1 MHLGR
6 NEKEIAWI
14 YRKRFGRVLRTTLI
28 LENGILYFYREL
40 AGNSQ
45 KLSTPYFTMSF
56 EKRRPY
62 IEGEVLWDFFQKLS
76 DPNVIKIELE
86 VFVGFVLE
94 NFKTKTKGILDDRC
108 YDVAMANTII
118 EKRGKYHFF
127 DFEFKMKNGVPSSY
141 LVYRIIRN
149 SCFKEED
156 KRKLY
161 SYLCHKYNIQDTYDF
176 WEVFHDISEEDLL
189 LPPKNN
195 IIHFKFIK
203 KVFIRILLYILFI
216 IPKERRI
223 SIIYKLKE
231 NLLQTYIDLYHIYF
245 EYQINSKSG

>member
-1 MHLGR
+1 
-6 NEKEIAWI
+6 
-14 YRKRFGRVLRTTLI
+14 
-28 LENGILYFYREL
+28 
-40 AGNSQ
+40 
-45 KLSTPYFTMSF
+45 
-56 EKRRPY
+56 
-62 IEGEVLWDFFQKLS
+62 
-76 DPNVIKIELE
+76 
-86 VFVGFVLE
+86 
-94 NFKTKTKGILDDRC
+94 
-108 YDVAMANTII
+108 
-118 EKRGKYHFF
+118 
-127 DFEFKMKNGVPSSY
+127 MKNGVPSSY